1 MIEFGSDRPPR
12 RPWLVPAL
20 ISVALVAAGAVAV
33 SHATGHHRHTPP
45 SPAPGPP
52 VTVTNVR
59 RHLLGVHAGWELF
72 GRGPDDMVAIQL
84 AAGRITTTRVPELAS
99 NSPEVAFVLGAHDAI
114 IRSYDEVPGYLI
126 PDGKPV
132 RPLTGAL
139 AADEPGPLLPG
150 PRPGQDWVTAGNV
163 GNSALL
169 LLGPDGKPTGTSAR
183 LPPGGDLPA
192 TAIPDGRGDALVL
205 TSNNTSY
212 DVGPTSYW
220 QVHATVLA
228 VGPSRWLGF
237 ICHGEGSCS
246 NVVIDAAT
254 GAQRPLPARAQSSQ
268 PRASQPRASQ
278 PRASQPRASQPR
290 ASQPRALV
298 PAFSWPSLGVTAP
311 DGSMAAVPVYNGA
324 RVILYLLNLSTGAER
339 LVNVAMPPT
348 PGYQAMAWSPDS
360 RWLFV
365 AAANGRLMAVNAQ
378 TAAAT
383 GLGIRL
389 PAVTQV
395 AVRAAPGSGR
405 GS

>member
-1 MIEFGSDRPPR
+1 MTYPGPFADGRDPPDVVEIGSDRPPR

-20 ISVALVAAGAVAV
+20 IGAVILAAGAVAV
-33 SHATGHHRHTPP
+33 SHSADHHGAGHHHQPAPP
-45 SPAPGPP
+45 PGPP
-52 VTVTNVR
+52 VTVINVR

-72 GRGPDDMVAIQL
+72 ARGPDDMIAIQL
-84 AAGRITTTRVPELAS
+84 AAGRVTTTRVPELAS

-132 RPLTGAL
+132 RPLSGAL

-150 PRPGQDWVTAGNV
+150 PLPGQAWVTAGNV

-205 TSNNTSY
+205 TSNNVSY

-237 ICHGEGSCS
+237 TCHELQCR
-246 NVVIDAAT
+246 NVVISAAT
-254 GAQRPLPARAQSSQ
+254 GAQRPLP
-268 PRASQPRASQ
+268 PRATP
-278 PRASQPRASQPR
+278 
-290 ASQPRALV
+290 LV
-298 PAFSWPSLGVTAP
+298 PAFAWPSLGVTAP
-311 DGSMAAVPVYNGA
+311 DGSMAAVPGYNGA
-324 RVILYLLNLSTGAER
+324 RIILYLMNLSTGVER

-348 PGYQAMAWSPDS
+348 PGYQAMVWSPDS
-360 RWLFV
+360 QWLFV
-365 AAANGRLMAVNAQ
+365 AAANGRLMAVDAR
-378 TAAAT
+378 TGTAT

-395 AVRAAPGSGR
+395 AVRAAPGSGP